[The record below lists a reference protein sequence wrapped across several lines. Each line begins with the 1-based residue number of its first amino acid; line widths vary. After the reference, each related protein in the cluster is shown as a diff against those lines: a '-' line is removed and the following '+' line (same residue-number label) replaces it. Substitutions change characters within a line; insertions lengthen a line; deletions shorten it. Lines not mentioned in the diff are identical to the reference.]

1 MYIWPRNSWDLRNCR
16 QRANETLQEYIQC
29 FSKKHNELPNI
40 TDADMINAFIYGMT
54 YEALVHMLGCETP
67 RMTRE
72 LLDVT
77 TQYATSEEAV

>member
-1 MYIWPRNSWDLRNCR
+1 MYIWPGNSWDLRNCR

-29 FSKKHNELPNI
+29 FSKKHNEIPNI
-40 TDADMINAFIYGMT
+40 IDADMINAFIYGMT
-54 YEALVHMLGCETP
+54 YVALVHMLSCETP
-67 RMTRE
+67 RTTRE